1 MSTLDTW
8 HAVSE
13 AKHGAAEM
21 LARAALV
28 LQGPGAAIDEIRE
41 ALSDATAARLSLI
54 GCENAV
60 EKLMQRQLALVDG
73 KMLQS
78 EGGQR

>member
-1 MSTLDTW
+1 MSTLETW

-13 AKHGAAEM
+13 AKHGAAEL

-28 LQGPGAAIDEIRE
+28 LQGPGASIGEIRE
-41 ALSDATAARLSLI
+41 ALSDATAARLALI

-60 EKLMQRQLALVDG
+60 EKLMQRQLAVVDAQ
-73 KMLQS
+73 MMRA
-78 EGGQR
+78 EGGAR